1 MNPEK
6 ILKKLQKISF
16 SENVIIIGAGA
27 AGLYAGW
34 LLDRLGVD
42 YTILEASPVYGGRLA
57 KLEGFADYPIDLG
70 AQWLHGKK
78 SLAGDWVKEQGAEIK
93 ADRSEEAYW
102 FGGRLTKKP
111 PLDTEIFEQEDLP
124 DISFQELARERGLG
138 PEFDGLI
145 TALAGDLGASPAK
158 LSAYYNVLEFDSWK
172 SGSTD
177 YKFSE
182 TFFDLMER
190 QLIPVVRNHIRL
202 NRPVTEI
209 DYSGR
214 NILLTD
220 ASGERYKAGKVIITV
235 PVTILQQDDIRFIP
249 ELPRS
254 KRLAF
259 SKIGMEPAIK
269 IFMKFRERFY
279 PGNTFGGEVCAA
291 YIDEQYGKTG
301 TTPVLLAYL
310 MGGQASKLMALGSDE
325 AMTEALIGE
334 LDLMFGGQASAHF
347 EDAHVQNW
355 TTHPWIRGGYSY
367 SLCGMANARSVAAK
381 PHAGC
386 LYFAGEAMNTR
397 GHHQS
402 VHGAL
407 ESGLQAVKMMI
418 RRASPEP

>member
-145 TALAGDLGASPAK
+145 TALAGDLGASPGK

-209 DYSGR
+209 DYSGK
-214 NILLTD
+214 NIILTD
-220 ASGERYKAGKVIITV
+220 ASGERYKAGKLIITV
-235 PVTILQQDDIRFIP
+235 PITILQQGDIRFIP

-301 TTPVLLAYL
+301 STPVLLAYL
-310 MGGQASKLMALGSDE
+310 IGEQASKLMALGSDE

>member
-6 ILKKLQKISF
+6 ILKKLQKTAF

-34 LLDRLGVD
+34 LLDRLGVA

-78 SLAGDWVKEQGAEIK
+78 SIAGDWVKELGAKIK

-111 PLDTEIFEQEDLP
+111 PLDADIFEDEDLP

-145 TALAGDLGASPAK
+145 TALAGDLGASPSR

-182 TFFDLMER
+182 TFFDLIER

-202 NRPVTEI
+202 NRPVREI
-209 DYSGR
+209 DYSGK
-214 NILLTD
+214 NIILTD

-235 PVTILQQDDIRFIP
+235 PVTILQQGDMRFIP

-269 IFMKFRERFY
+269 IFLKFRERFY
-279 PGNTFGGEVCAA
+279 PGNTFGGDVCAA
-291 YIDEQYGKTG
+291 YIDEQYGKSG

-310 MGGQASKLMALGSDE
+310 MGEQASKLMALGSDE

-334 LDLMFGGQASAHF
+334 LDLMFEGQASAHF
-347 EDAHVQNW
+347 EEAHVQNW
-355 TTHPWIRGGYSY
+355 AAHPWIRGGYSY
-367 SLCGMANARSVAAK
+367 SLCGMANARSIAAK

-407 ESGLQAVKMMI
+407 ESGLRAVKDMI
-418 RRASPEP
+418 QGR